1 MFGQRP
7 PVTLVLTAE
16 RLLRV
21 LSKGWTASS
30 ERMSSKIYDSAEE
43 QRRKHRAASLGKSFL
58 CGESVALLKR
68 GVCWRGECLSAAS
81 KPLWTGRW
89 PAGTDEEI
97 TLRSGQ
103 DRKDAAWTEA
113 LGEIQQGHSE

>member
-30 ERMSSKIYDSAEE
+30 ERMSSKIYDSAEK

-58 CGESVALLKR
+58 CGETVALLKR
-68 GVCWRGECLSAAS
+68 GVCWREDACLRLQSHF
-81 KPLWTGRW
+81 GQ
-89 PAGTDEEI
+89 G
-97 TLRSGQ
+97 SGLQ
-103 DRKDAAWTEA
+103 A
-113 LGEIQQGHSE
+113 LMRR